1 MKQLTII
8 LTTITCGA
16 CLINS
21 GKGEKALGV
30 RTYELVSTSDDG
42 NAEED
47 EVISAYYSEVLD
59 LLITIPSGYR
69 PISKEQTTK
78 LKEEAAN
85 KMSGGQERTAVL
97 SQVIGN
103 PKSLI
108 LVKGDD
114 LTQNI
119 LIQGIPKMVVTKE
132 LFESY
137 EQRFKDVPKSYDG
150 IKVVKIIE
158 KKLSVD
164 YPPKYMYFKTQVTL
178 SSGISL
184 EPSATFWVDYS
195 KQISYSINVNNK
207 DVNPFEFVKSIR

>member
-1 MKQLTII
+1 
-8 LTTITCGA
+8 
-16 CLINS
+16 
-21 GKGEKALGV
+21 
-30 RTYELVSTSDDG
+30 
-42 NAEED
+42 
-47 EVISAYYSEVLD
+47 
-59 LLITIPSGYR
+59 
-69 PISKEQTTK
+69 
-78 LKEEAAN
+78 
-85 KMSGGQERTAVL
+85 
-97 SQVIGN
+97 
-103 PKSLI
+103 
-108 LVKGDD
+108 
-114 LTQNI
+114 
-119 LIQGIPKMVVTKE
+119 MVVTKE